1 MKKKFTVKDF
11 ITYNGPCFS
20 CNSKISFQ
28 IGVFK
33 TKEKQIPAV
42 YLTPTVTNEIIDID
56 LKTNYR
62 DSLNLKIFTKT
73 NKFTTSS
80 IKSLI
85 KYLDEHGL
93 FLRSKC
99 DNCQTSVDSEA
110 IEFNILKEFIAPVA
124 ISDERLVVR
133 DNTHQYELYSSFE
146 PGVQGGSIA
155 LISSLNAAVKSNT
168 QNKLIRIDLPLL
180 PMYKLKNKERF
191 IQKMKT
197 YIVFS

>member
-1 MKKKFTVKDF
+1 MKKFTVKDF

-20 CNSKISFQ
+20 CQSKITFE
-28 IGVFK
+28 IGVFN
-33 TKEKQIPAV
+33 TKSKQVPAV
-42 YLTPTVTNEIIDID
+42 YLTPTITNESIDID
-56 LKTNYR
+56 LKINYR
-62 DSLNLKIFTKT
+62 DSLSLRVFTKT

-80 IKSLI
+80 VKSLN

-99 DNCQTSVDSEA
+99 DNCKTSVDSEA
-110 IEFNILKEFIAPVA
+110 IEFNILKQFIAPVA

-133 DNTHQYELYSSFE
+133 DDKHQYELYSSFK
-146 PGVQGGSIA
+146 PGDQGGSIA
-155 LISSLNAAVKSNT
+155 IISSLNAAGKNNT
-168 QNKLIRIDLPLL
+168 QNKFIRIDLPLL
-180 PMYKLKNKERF
+180 PIYKLKNKERF